1 MSLVNA
7 VRVVGPDGLGTW
19 IVDSTSVAA
28 YGRREE
34 ELRVNDVMSPAD
46 VTRIGTAYLASRKDP
61 SLAVE
66 TQPGAGPVPGTDYG
80 VGDWVTVRGVEQ
92 RCVDIRRRMNRDNGD
107 WLPPEPVFS
116 SLPNERSIDA
126 DRAFDRLL
134 SAQGGGAVD
143 ATVTPAAQ
151 LAAVEAVK
159 PLRQY
164 TWAWYDG
171 ADPGSR
177 TILDDD
183 SRWQVETIQEPC
195 RAGVLWLEPDFTGA
209 TGDTTFELHRNGS
222 NWSSFFNLTVPS
234 TPVGGI
240 TFAWIEMWGYS
251 FLDAGDKVT
260 IRCTANGQHRQGKY
274 SLYLFPAR

>member
-1 MSLVNA
+1 MKNA
-7 VRVVGPDGLGTW
+7 VRVDHENGSTW
-19 IVDSTSVAA
+19 VTDATSIAT
-28 YGRREE
+28 YGRREAT
-34 ELRVNDVMSPAD
+34 LQISGSLSPAD
-46 VTRIGTAYLASRKDP
+46 VQRIGSAYIAGKKDP
-61 SLAVE
+61 SLSIQASPVL
-66 TQPGAGPVPGTDYG
+66 GPVAGVDYG
-80 VGDWVTVRGVEQ
+80 VGDWVTVAGTEQ
-92 RCVDIRRRMNRDNGD
+92 RCVDIRHRLDRDNGD
-107 WLPPEPVFS
+107 WQPPEPVFS
-116 SLPNERSIDA
+116 SLPNERGRDA

-143 ATVTPAAQ
+143 ASVSPAAQ

-164 TWAWYDG
+164 TWSWYDG

-209 TGDTTFELHRNGS
+209 TGDTTFELHLNGS
-222 NWSSFFNLTVPS
+222 NWSSFFNLTIPS

-240 TFAWIEMWGYS
+240 TFAWVQMWGYS
-251 FLDAGDKVT
+251 FLNAGDKITV
-260 IRCTANGQHRQGKY
+260 RCTANGQHRQGKY
-274 SLYLFPAR
+274 TLYLFPSR